1 MEKQEKK
8 SIIIIDDDANM
19 LRLMNKCLA
28 GYQVAT
34 AINKRVALKF
44 LSKRQVDLIL
54 LDYEMPEQ
62 NGVELL
68 KELRQKPETKHIP
81 VIFMTGTDSVDV
93 ISEMKSMVPQGLL
106 EKPLTKE
113 KLLFAVERVIGR

>member
-1 MEKQEKK
+1 MGEQEMK
-8 SIIIIDDDANM
+8 SIIIIDDDVAM

-34 AINKRVALKF
+34 AINKTIALKF
-44 LSKRQVDLIL
+44 LEKRQVDLIL

-68 KELRQKPETKHIP
+68 KELRQKPEMKQIP
-81 VIFMTGTDSVDV
+81 VIFMTGTDSTDS
-93 ISEMKSMVPQGLL
+93 ISQMKSMEPQDLL
-106 EKPLTKE
+106 EKPITKE
-113 KLLFAVERVIGR
+113 RLLSTVERVIGT

>member
-28 GYQVAT
+28 RYQVAT